1 MGNLLLV
8 LYQSLRILAISLRVY
23 QAHQEKDLSKKEL
36 SRKRKVYQ
44 EKKRKRQVYQE
55 KDFSLRNV
63 KSRNWYL
70 KFLKL
75 ESSLT
80 QHRRFR
86 RQNPPSSV
94 TVKYSVARSQH
105 SAARSTITVDLEL
118 INLRIS

>member
-63 KSRNWYL
+63 KSRN
-70 KFLKL
+70 
-75 ESSLT
+75 
-80 QHRRFR
+80 
-86 RQNPPSSV
+86 
-94 TVKYSVARSQH
+94 
-105 SAARSTITVDLEL
+105 
-118 INLRIS
+118 